1 MCRAMFALAVL
12 VLVSGTSAALADDSD
27 YASMNSL
34 KREIR
39 HQMRHMH
46 RYTGL
51 VTPRHA
57 TSISSRTGCPTNF
70 GAYGCIYWAQ

>member
-1 MCRAMFALAVL
+1 MCGAMFALAVL
-12 VLVSGTSAALADDSD
+12 ALVSGTGAALADDSD
-27 YASMNSL
+27 HASMNSL

-51 VTPRHA
+51 VTPRDA
-57 TSISSRTGCPTNF
+57 TAISSRSGCPTNLR
-70 GAYGCIYWAQ
+70 AYGCIYWAQ